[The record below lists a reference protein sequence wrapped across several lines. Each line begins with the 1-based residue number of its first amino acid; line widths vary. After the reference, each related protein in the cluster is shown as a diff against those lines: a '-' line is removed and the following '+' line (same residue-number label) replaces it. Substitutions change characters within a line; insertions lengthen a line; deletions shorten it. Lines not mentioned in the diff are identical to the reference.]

1 MDVTAQALETT
12 LATLAPHVRPASDA
26 DMVAGVRPR
35 VVVEPETEEQVA
47 AILRYANAE
56 GLAII
61 PCGGG
66 TQQTIGTP
74 PTRADIVLSLSRLN
88 QILEHAPH
96 DLTLTAQAGVRLVDL
111 QQALGAAHQWL
122 ALDPPLHPGATL
134 GGVISTNVSGARRL
148 RYGGVRDQ
156 IIGVRVALADGTIAR
171 GGGKVVKNVAGYDLP
186 KLFTG
191 ALGTLGVILSANFRL
206 YPLPE
211 HSATALLASG
221 DLAALGAV
229 VRRILAAPL
238 TPTAL
243 DIISPTTPGAPYLLA
258 ARIQSGV
265 RASVEEQVSAIC
277 GATIAASATTQ
288 TTLTGDDEARFWA
301 ERQAQFTTSPANG
314 DATTITTIKASLL
327 PSDVVGWLAKLEALR
342 ASGALAATWQAHAGH
357 GLIFARLTGTPQAV
371 VSAIG
376 DLRHA
381 AIQRR
386 GSLVITDL
394 PTALVGAV
402 DPWGPIPALSVMR
415 NLKARFDPNGIL
427 NPGRFVGGL

>member
-12 LATLAPHVRPASDA
+12 LATLTPHVRPASDA
-26 DMVAGVRPR
+26 NAVAGVRPR

-47 AILRYANAE
+47 AILRYANTE
-56 GLAII
+56 RLAVI
-61 PCGGG
+61 PCGGA
-66 TQQTIGTP
+66 TQQALGTP
-74 PTRADIVLSLSRLN
+74 PTRADIILSLARLN
-88 QILEHAPH
+88 QIIEHAPH

-122 ALDPPLHPGATL
+122 ALDPPLNAGATL
-134 GGVISTNVSGARRL
+134 GGLISTNVSGARRL

-206 YPLPE
+206 YPLPD
-211 HSATALLASG
+211 HSATALLASD
-221 DLAALGAV
+221 DLSTLGAV
-229 VRRILAAPL
+229 ALRILAAPL

-243 DIISPTTPGAPYLLA
+243 DISSPTASGEPYLLA

-265 RASVEEQVSAIC
+265 RASVDEQVSAIC
-277 GATIAASATTQ
+277 GATIATGATIQ
-288 TTLTGDDEARFWA
+288 PTLTGDDEARFWDD
-301 ERQAQFTTSPANG
+301 RQAPFTARPADG
-314 DATTITTIKASLL
+314 DAITTTIKASLL
-327 PSDVVGWLAKLEALR
+327 PTDVVGWLTELEALR
-342 ASGALAATWQAHAGH
+342 TNGSLAAPWQAHAGH

-371 VSAIG
+371 ISAIG

-381 AIQRR
+381 AIQRH

-394 PTALVGAV
+394 PAALVDAI
-402 DPWGPIPALSVMR
+402 DPWGPIPALSIMR